1 MEWLDEEIIK
11 EKQEFYFKTPPFPII
26 YVILFIFLNL
36 FFGFIVFKYTFLEFN
51 KWSLYAEKNRTLKI
65 KIPAPRGLIYDR
77 NNNIIADNLPSFDLI
92 VNLLSLNEEDLGYI
106 NKLIQENNLNY
117 EIVDNTLY
125 VKNLKKELAFQLMIR
140 YGNSL
145 DIRVTNSFVRR
156 YKFKESFGNLIGYIG
171 FPNKEEIEN
180 FGVEPQ
186 EFVGKLGIEK
196 GYQNYLRGK
205 DGYLEIEKGVKADI
219 VRIIKKIEPT
229 PGYNLKLTIDANFQE
244 KAYKILDRYMK
255 EKNYKK
261 GGLIMMNP
269 QTGEILSLISYPSFD
284 SNIFVE
290 NIKEKIEETLNNQFN
305 PLFNRIISGLYAP
318 GSVIKPIIAVAA
330 LEEKIISPDKKI
342 YSSGSIR
349 IPNPYIPN
357 MYSIFRDW
365 KVHGWVDMKK
375 AIANSVNV
383 YFYTIGGGY
392 EDQKGLGIYKIK
404 KYFEL
409 FGLGKKTNID
419 FIGEKSGFLPDP
431 ETKKKNIID
440 PIWRLGDTYNIS
452 IGQGD
457 LTVTPLQIAVFTSAL
472 ATNKLITPFIV
483 KEILNQNNNPIYIRK
498 PQIIK
503 EKLVNEENL
512 KIIQEGMR
520 MTVTEGTAKIL
531 NDFPIPIA
539 GKSGT
544 PQIFGKKKL
553 NAFFAGYAPYPNPE
567 IVLVVFIEE
576 VPEGSVA
583 TLPLYKELMKL
594 YFENHPKYKNLSE
607 NYYLN
612 NAEF

>member
-11 EKQEFYFKTPPFPII
+11 EKQELYFKIYPLPFV
-26 YVILFIFLNL
+26 YVLSFILLNL
-36 FFGFIVFKYTFLEFN
+36 FFVFVSFKYSLLEFN

-77 NNNIIADNLPSFDLI
+77 NNNIIADNIPSFDLV
-92 VNLLSLNEEDLGYI
+92 VNLTALNKEDLEFI
-106 NKLIQENNLNY
+106 DKIIQENNLNY

-125 VKNLKKELAFQLMIR
+125 VKNLKKELAFQLMIK

-145 DIRVTNSFVRR
+145 DVRVINSFIRR
-156 YKFKESFGNLIGYIG
+156 YKFRESFGNLIGYLG
-171 FPNKEEIEN
+171 FPDETEIKN
-180 FGVEPQ
+180 FNVEPQ
-186 EFVGKLGIEK
+186 EFIGKMGLEK
-196 GYQNYLRGK
+196 EYQSYLKGK
-205 DGYLEIEKGVKADI
+205 DGSLEIEKDVKADI
-219 VRIIKKIEPT
+219 IKIIKKIEPT
-229 PGYNLKLTIDANFQE
+229 PGYFLKLSIDANFQE
-244 KAYKILDRYMK
+244 KAYELIDRYMK
-255 EKNYKK
+255 ENGYKK
-261 GGLIMMNP
+261 GGAVMMNP
-269 QTGEILSLISYPSFD
+269 HTGEILALISYPSFD

-290 NIKEKIEETLNNQFN
+290 NNKEKIKAILNNPYQ
-305 PLFNRIISGLYAP
+305 PLFNRPVSGLYAP
-318 GSVIKPIIAVAA
+318 GSVIKPILAVAA

-349 IPNPYIPN
+349 IPNPYIPHT
-357 MYSIFRDW
+357 YSIFRDW
-365 KVHGWVDMKK
+365 KVHGWTDIKK

-392 EDQKGLGIYKIK
+392 GDQVGLGIYRIK
-404 KYFEL
+404 KYLTL
-409 FGLGKKTNID
+409 FGLGKKTQID
-419 FIGEKSGFLPDP
+419 FPGESKGFLPDP
-431 ETKKKNIID
+431 DTKKKNIFD

-472 ATNKLITPFIV
+472 ATNKLVTPFLV
-483 KEILNQNNNPIYIRK
+483 KEILDQNNHPIYVRK
-498 PQIIK
+498 PIITK
-503 EKLVNEENL
+503 ERLVDEKNL

-544 PQIFGKKKL
+544 PQILGKKKL
-553 NAFFAGYAPYPNPE
+553 NAFFTGYAPYPDPE

-576 VPEGSVA
+576 VPEGSIA

-594 YFENHPKYKNLSE
+594 YFQNHPKYKNLFS

-612 NAEF
+612 NNEF